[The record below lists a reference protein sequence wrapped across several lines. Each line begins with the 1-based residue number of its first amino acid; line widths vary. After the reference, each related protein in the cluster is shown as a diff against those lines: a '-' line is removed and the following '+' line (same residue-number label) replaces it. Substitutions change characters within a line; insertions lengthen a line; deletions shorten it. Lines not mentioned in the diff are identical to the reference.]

1 MSKTLKNIKK
11 FINYL
16 PSKDVQ
22 IGFKFLEQRDFDKLK
37 ELVDSALIRT
47 KRNLKTDN
55 PKQEYLNVDLD
66 SLNIL
71 KAEVD
76 IYVFQL
82 NLPEQKENNNE

>member
-22 IGFKFLEQRDFDKLK
+22 IGFRFLEQRDFDKLK

-76 IYVFQL
+76 VYVFQL
-82 NLPEQKENNNE
+82 NLPEIEENNE

>member
-1 MSKTLKNIKK
+1 MSKTLKNIKN

-16 PSKDVQ
+16 PSKDVKLA
-22 IGFKFLEQRDFDKLK
+22 FKFLEQRDFDKLK
-37 ELVDSALIRT
+37 ELVDSALVRT
-47 KRNLKTDN
+47 KRNLRTDN

-82 NLPEQKENNNE
+82 NLPEQEENNE

>member
-37 ELVDSALIRT
+37 ELVDSALIRI
-47 KRNLKTDN
+47 KRNLRTDN
-55 PKQEYLNVDLD
+55 PKQEYLNMDLD

-76 IYVFQL
+76 VFQL
-82 NLPEQKENNNE
+82 NLPEIEENNE

>member
-37 ELVDSALIRT
+37 ELVDSALIRI
-47 KRNLKTDN
+47 KRNLRTDN
-55 PKQEYLNVDLD
+55 PKQEYLNMDLD

-76 IYVFQL
+76 VYVFQL
-82 NLPEQKENNNE
+82 NLPEIEENNE

>member
-37 ELVDSALIRT
+37 ELVDSALIRI
-47 KRNLKTDN
+47 KRNLRTDN
-55 PKQEYLNVDLD
+55 PKQEYLNMDLD

-82 NLPEQKENNNE
+82 NLPEIEENDE

>member
-55 PKQEYLNVDLD
+55 PKQEYLNVNLD

-82 NLPEQKENNNE
+82 NLSEIKENNE

>member
-1 MSKTLKNIKK
+1 MSKPLNNIKK

-22 IGFKFLEQRDFDKLK
+22 IGFKFLEKRDFENLK
-37 ELVDSALIRT
+37 DLVDSAIIRT
-47 KRNLKTDN
+47 KKNIRCEF
-55 PKQEYLNVDLD
+55 PKQEYLNVDLER
-66 SLNIL
+66 LNIL

-82 NLPEQKENNNE
+82 NLPEQEENNE

>member
-22 IGFKFLEQRDFDKLK
+22 VGFKFLEQRDFDKLK

-82 NLPEQKENNNE
+82 NLPEQEENNNE

>member
-22 IGFKFLEQRDFDKLK
+22 VGFKFLEQRDFDKLK

>member
-76 IYVFQL
+76 VYVFQL
-82 NLPEQKENNNE
+82 NLPEIEENNE

>member
-55 PKQEYLNVDLD
+55 PKLILSLLNANV
-66 SLNIL
+66 NE
-71 KAEVD
+71 KAASAT
-76 IYVFQL
+76 ICH
-82 NLPEQKENNNE
+82 

>member
-47 KRNLKTDN
+47 KRNLREPY

-76 IYVFQL
+76 VYVFQL
-82 NLPEQKENNNE
+82 NLPEIEENNE

>member
-1 MSKTLKNIKK
+1 MSKTLKNIKR

-37 ELVDSALIRT
+37 ELVDSALIRI
-47 KRNLKTDN
+47 KRNLRTDN
-55 PKQEYLNVDLD
+55 PKQEYLNMDLD

-76 IYVFQL
+76 VYVFQL
-82 NLPEQKENNNE
+82 NLPEIEENNE

>member
-1 MSKTLKNIKK
+1 MSKTLKNIKN

-16 PSKDVQ
+16 PSKDIQ

-82 NLPEQKENNNE
+82 NLLEQKENNNE

>member
-47 KRNLKTDN
+47 KRNLRELY
-55 PKQEYLNVDLD
+55 PKQEYLNIDLY

-82 NLPEQKENNNE
+82 NLPEIEENDE

>member
-37 ELVDSALIRT
+37 ELVDSALIRI
-47 KRNLKTDN
+47 KRNLRTDN
-55 PKQEYLNVDLD
+55 PKQEYLNMDLD

-82 NLPEQKENNNE
+82 NLPEEKIENNE

>member
-22 IGFKFLEQRDFDKLK
+22 VGFKFLEQRDFDKLK

-82 NLPEQKENNNE
+82 NLLEQKENNNE

>member
-55 PKQEYLNVDLD
+55 PKQEYLNVNLD

-76 IYVFQL
+76 LYVFQL
-82 NLPEQKENNNE
+82 NLPEIKENNE

>member
-55 PKQEYLNVDLD
+55 PKQEYLNVNLD

-82 NLPEQKENNNE
+82 NLPEIKENNE

>member
-22 IGFKFLEQRDFDKLK
+22 IGFKFLEQRDFNKLK

>member
-1 MSKTLKNIKK
+1 MSKTLKNIKN

-55 PKQEYLNVDLD
+55 PKQEYLNVNLD

-82 NLPEQKENNNE
+82 NLPEIKENNE

>member
-37 ELVDSALIRT
+37 ELVDSALIRI
-47 KRNLKTDN
+47 KRNLRTDN
-55 PKQEYLNVDLD
+55 PKQEYLNMDLD

-82 NLPEQKENNNE
+82 NLPEIEENNE

>member
-37 ELVDSALIRT
+37 ELVDSALIRI
-47 KRNLKTDN
+47 KRNLRTDN

-82 NLPEQKENNNE
+82 NLPEIEENDE